1 MKKQLKLSGLDCA
14 ACAAELEREIAAID
28 GVTSVSVA
36 FVTQQLTIEYENES
50 ALEKAVYIANHFEEV
65 KVLDNEKDGG
75 RVETNAQNEPN
86 TDKEKHRKQWLMIAL
101 SAFLFVCGAI
111 AQHYI
116 EGVIS
121 VIAYAVCYTLAYAA
135 VA

>member
-50 ALEKAVYIANHFEEV
+50 ALEKAVYTANHFEEV
-65 KVLDNEKDGG
+65 KVLDNERTGAGLRRMLK
-75 RVETNAQNEPN
+75 TNR
-86 TDKEKHRKQWLMIAL
+86 TRIRKSTANN
-101 SAFLFVCGAI
+101 G
-111 AQHYI
+111 
-116 EGVIS
+116 
-121 VIAYAVCYTLAYAA
+121 
-135 VA
+135 